1 MSTLLAP
8 HKQTSSVDYQSLPVN
23 TVENGFVPFSTGLDP
38 VEPPSQEAE
47 LAARTRALKARKW
60 RRGWPALA
68 LIVPAA
74 AFYGTFVIWP
84 MIQTVQLSFWHWNGT
99 GVATWAGF
107 ANYVNVFTNSTIRGS
122 LANALVLIVYFSFI
136 PVLLGLITAAVIR
149 KMATSKLAL
158 LARTVMFLPQIIP
171 LVAAGLMWQWMLSRD
186 GMVNSI
192 LRMIGLGNLARPWLG
207 HTATALGGVGVV
219 GAWVALGLCMLLLL
233 AGMSKID
240 PGLYEAARIDGA
252 GPIREF
258 FAITLPS
265 LKAELAVCITVTVIA
280 ALSAFDIVWAT
291 TRGGPAFSTMVPG
304 VEIFHLGFF
313 SRRVGE
319 AAALGVVFM
328 LLVLAIVL
336 PIQRILKERD

>member
-1 MSTLLAP
+1 MTTLLESTP
-8 HKQTSSVDYQSLPVN
+8 ETSSVDIQSVSVLA
-23 TVENGFVPFSTGLDP
+23 ELDF
-38 VEPPSQEAE
+38 EPSSEVLEPAERPDLDQE
-47 LAARTRALKARKW
+47 LAARTRALKARRL

-74 AFYGTFVIWP
+74 LFYGAFVLWP
-84 MIQTVQLSFWHWNGT
+84 MLQTIQLSFWHWNGI
-99 GVATWAGF
+99 GQATWAGL
-107 ANYVNVFTNSTIRGS
+107 ANYRTVFTHSTIRGS
-122 LANALVLIVYFSFI
+122 LINALVLIVYFSFV
-136 PVLLGLITAAVIR
+136 PVTLGLISAAVIR

-158 LARTVMFLPQIIP
+158 MARTVMFLPQIIP
-171 LVAAGLMWQWMLSRD
+171 LVAAGLMWEWMLSRD
-186 GMVNSI
+186 GMVNTV
-192 LRMIGLGNLARPWLG
+192 LRLIGLGRFTRPWLG
-207 HTATALGGVGVV
+207 HTSTALGGVGVV

-233 AGMSKID
+233 AGMAKID
-240 PGLYEAARIDGA
+240 PALYEAARIDGA

-258 FAITLPS
+258 FSITLPS
-265 LKAELAVCITVTVIA
+265 LRGELAVCITVTVIA

-328 LLVLAIVL
+328 VLVLAIVL
-336 PIQRILKERD
+336 PLQRILRERD

>member
-1 MSTLLAP
+1 MTATAQP
-8 HKQTSSVDYQSLPVN
+8 SSS
-23 TVENGFVPFSTGLDP
+23 
-38 VEPPSQEAE
+38 
-47 LAARTRALKARKW
+47 AARADLGLVPGATPEPAAQASFTATVAQRDRALRARRW
-60 RRGWPALA
+60 RRGWIALA

-74 AFYGTFVIWP
+74 AFYGTFVLWP
-84 MIQTVQLSFWHWNGT
+84 MVQTIQLSFWHWNGV
-99 GVATWAGF
+99 GEATWAGL
-107 ANYVNVFTNSTIRGS
+107 ANFQTVFTNPTIRGS
-122 LANALVLIVYFSFI
+122 LLNAVILIVYFSFI
-136 PVLLGLITAAVIR
+136 PVILGLISAAVIR
-149 KMATSKLAL
+149 KMATSRLAL
-158 LARTVMFLPQIIP
+158 VARTVMFLPQIIP

-186 GMVNSI
+186 GMVNEI
-192 LRMIGLGNLARPWLG
+192 LRLVGLGSQARPWLG
-207 HTATALGGVGVV
+207 HSSTALGGVGVV

-240 PGLYEAARIDGA
+240 PALYEAARIDGA

-258 FAITLPS
+258 FSITLPS
-265 LKAELAVCITVTVIA
+265 LKGELAVCITVTVIA

-328 LLVLAIVL
+328 VLVLAIVL